1 MQIMQITGVLMNT
14 LTKKIKNK
22 GYSLTEFCDNHR
34 ISLRSYRTYEKEDHK
49 LHNML
54 CMWIDNL
61 TENKK

>member
-1 MQIMQITGVLMNT
+1 MNT